1 MNNLFTWLDNNLSG
15 PMARLSEQRHLQA
28 IRDGVISALP
38 FIIVGSFFLIFAFP
52 PVPADWAIAEWAKS
66 NVANILIP
74 YRLTMFI
81 MSLYISFGIGYNLAR
96 SYKID
101 PLSGAQI
108 SVAAFLLTIMPQVMD
123 GVGFVLPMAN
133 LGGHGLF
140 VAMLVSIVSVE
151 ILRFCKIKRITIK
164 MPEQVPP
171 SVSRSFEALIPVAI
185 VILLMSALTV
195 AAGVDLHYVVDKAV
209 APFVKAG
216 DSIFGVLIP
225 VFLITFFWSFGI
237 HGVSIVGTIARPMW
251 EVYLVKNA
259 DAVATGAA
267 IPHIAPETF
276 YQWFIWI
283 GGSGATLGLVLA
295 MVFFSKSK
303 YSKALGRTSLAPA
316 IFNINEPVIFGAPIV
331 LNPVL
336 IIPFVITPLVTATLS
351 YVATTI
357 GLVSPTYIM
366 PPWTLPAPIGAYLA
380 TGGDWRAVVLVLI
393 NITISFLIYFPFFKM
408 YDRKMRDMEHAED
421 TTITTTDKGDSVGV
435 I

>member
-1 MNNLFTWLDNNLSG
+1 MQSFVNFLEKNLSG

-38 FIIVGSFFLIFAFP
+38 FIIVGSFFLILAFP
-52 PVPADWAIAEWAKS
+52 PLPDAGVFGDIKQWAADNIVE
-66 NVANILIP
+66 ILIP

-81 MSLYISFGIGYNLAR
+81 MTLYIAFGIGYNLSK
-96 SYKID
+96 SYNLD

-108 SVAAFLLTIMPQVMD
+108 AVAALLLTVTPKAID
-123 GVGFVLPMAN
+123 GEWMLPMTN

-140 VAMLVSIVSVE
+140 VAMIVSIVAVE
-151 ILRFCKIKRITIK
+151 ILRFCKTKNITIK
-164 MPEQVPP
+164 MPEQVPA

-185 VILLMSALTV
+185 VIVMISLVTV
-195 AAGVDLHYVVDKAV
+195 AAGVDLHHLVNLAV
-209 APFVKAG
+209 APLVTAG
-216 DSIFGVLIP
+216 DSIFGVLVP

-237 HGVSIVGTIARPMW
+237 HGVSVVGTVARPLW
-251 EVYLVKNA
+251 EVFLVNNA
-259 DAVATGAA
+259 DAVANGEA

-295 MVFFSKSK
+295 MVFFSRSK
-303 YSKALGRTSLAPA
+303 YLKALGRTSVVPG

-331 LNPVL
+331 LNPIL
-336 IIPFVITPLVTATLS
+336 IIPFVITPIVTACLS
-351 YVATTI
+351 YAATVI

-366 PPWTLPAPIGAYLA
+366 PPWTLPAPIGAFLA

-393 NITISFLIYFPFFKM
+393 NIAISFAIYFPFFKM
-408 YDRKMRDMEHAED
+408 YDKKMSKLEESDQQAA
-421 TTITTTDKGDSVGV
+421 
-435 I
+435 